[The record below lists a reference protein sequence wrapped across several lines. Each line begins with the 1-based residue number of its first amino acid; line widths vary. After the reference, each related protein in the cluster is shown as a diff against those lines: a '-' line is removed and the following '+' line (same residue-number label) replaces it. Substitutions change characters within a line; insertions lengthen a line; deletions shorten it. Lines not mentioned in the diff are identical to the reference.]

1 MSKAMTTANAKLVAK
16 TEIPSA
22 GRQRLSREQSREQTR
37 QRLLEA
43 SHAVFVQKG
52 FTLASVED
60 ITAAAGYTRGAFYSN
75 FGDKTELFFELL
87 RRESADIDLEF
98 HRLFQSPVIDPTALM
113 EKISGYYSTLYRDDM
128 CSQLWMEAK
137 IVAMRDEKFR
147 ATLSIFLRERH
158 QQIAEFVEIFAR
170 LTNTPSIAPA
180 HQIAIGLMALCEGV
194 CFAHRCDP
202 ERINDKTAEAV
213 LSLFLKA
220 TIAMP
225 HASAA
230 MAAAVAPAS
239 AKKAKAP
246 AVAKKKTK

>member
-1 MSKAMTTANAKLVAK
+1 MTTANAKLVAK
-16 TEIPSA
+16 TEVPSA

-75 FGDKTELFFELL
+75 FSDKTELFFELL

-98 HRLFQSPVIDPTALM
+98 HRMFQAPAIDPAELM

-147 ATLSIFLRERH
+147 AKLSIFLRERH
-158 QQIAEFVEIFAR
+158 EQIAEFVEIFAR

-202 ERINDKTAEAV
+202 DRIDDKTAEAV
-213 LSLFLKA
+213 MSLFLKA

-225 HASAA
+225 QASVALPAA
-230 MAAAVAPAS
+230 TSKKFESAS
-239 AKKAKAP
+239 AKRP
-246 AVAKKKTK
+246 VAKRK

>member
-1 MSKAMTTANAKLVAK
+1 MSKATTPANAKPVAQAASS
-16 TEIPSA
+16 SA
-22 GRQRLSREQSREQTR
+22 GPLPLASRQRLSREQSREQTR

-43 SHAVFVQKG
+43 SHAMFIQKG

-60 ITAAAGYTRGAFYSN
+60 IAAAAGYTRGAFYSN
-75 FGDKTELFFELL
+75 FSDKIELFFELL
-87 RRESADIDLEF
+87 RRESAEIDLEF
-98 HRLFQSPVIDPTALM
+98 HRMFQAPVIDPVELQ
-113 EKISGYYSTLYRDDM
+113 EKIVGYYSTLYRDDM

-158 QQIAEFVEIFAR
+158 EQIAEFVEAFAR
-170 LTNTPSIAPA
+170 LRGVPSIAPA

-202 ERINDKTAEAV
+202 ERIDDKTAEAV

-220 TIAMP
+220 TTAMP
-225 HASAA
+225 QA
-230 MAAAVAPAS
+230 APAK
-239 AKKAKAP
+239 AGTPVKKTV
-246 AVAKKKTK
+246 VAKRK